1 LTPAPAS
8 QRLSRNIAPSL
19 LAVALVAAA
28 AGVNYLLQTAIG
40 PAYSG
45 YAAPFL
51 VAIVIAARSGYVPG
65 LLACALCFPVGHTL
79 FGGELGWRGV
89 DPARVIMG
97 FFVAVLV
104 SRMTAA
110 KKTTAR
116 QNEIIAEQ
124 NRKLSRAVED
134 LQRKTEDVSAAHA
147 ALHAVLNAATQTGI
161 VGVDTQGTITL
172 FNAGAEA
179 LLGRRAADVVGTTL
193 FTTFLVGEAAGTGT
207 ESLRP
212 VDFASLVPPVEGR
225 PSTGRDFILARPDG
239 ARLIAN
245 ISLTAQREGGADSR
259 VSGYVA
265 VIHDI
270 TELRRNEAATVEAM
284 RAAEAAAQTQ
294 SVFLTTMSHEIR
306 TPLNGIVGM
315 TGLLLETPLLPEQA
329 EFAATI
335 QNSSETLLAIVNEVL
350 DFSKIEAGKLT
361 LEEVDFDLYDVV
373 EECAEMIAAGAHG
386 KGIELVL
393 PARPADAALVRG
405 DRGRLRQILLNL
417 LSNAVKFTP
426 AGEVVTT
433 VALRP
438 AGEKGLFAKVTV
450 TDTGIGIPIDAQD
463 LLFRP
468 FTQADASTTRRYG
481 GTGLGL
487 AISKRLVELM
497 GGEIGV
503 SSEPGHGAV
512 FWFTARLGLAEPSRP
527 PDGELSGK
535 RLLVVDD
542 NATNRRVLQL
552 QLERHG
558 CHVRLAQDAAEALDL
573 LTQSPAAF
581 DAVLTDRCMPET
593 DGLALA
599 AAIRRAPAT
608 LNLPILL
615 LGSQLDSREATAG
628 AGLNEVLVKPV
639 RESQLIRAL
648 HRVFDGHAAPD
659 SREQRQAARDKTAM
673 GGSGSI
679 LVVEDNLVNQR
690 VVSLMLDRL
699 GYSPEVVSSGAD
711 ALQALESRAY
721 RVILMDCQMPEMDGF
736 EATRAIR
743 SRAWDARRT
752 PIIALTANAMPG
764 EREKC
769 IAAGM
774 NDYLAKPLTMDMLS
788 DKLREWSA

>member
-1 LTPAPAS
+1 LTLAPAPE
-8 QRLSRNIAPSL
+8 RLSRKIAPSL
-19 LAVALVAAA
+19 LAVALIAAA
-28 AGVNYLLQTAIG
+28 AGVNYLLHTVIG

-51 VAIVIAARSGYVPG
+51 VAIVIAARAGYVPG
-65 LLACALCFPVGHTL
+65 LLACALSFPVGHTL

-89 DPARVIMG
+89 DPARIIMG
-97 FFVAVLV
+97 LFVSVLV

-110 KKTTAR
+110 KKTTTR

-134 LQRKTEDVSAAHA
+134 LQRKTDDVSAAHA

-161 VGVDTQGTITL
+161 VGVDPQGTITL
-172 FNAGAEA
+172 FNTGAEA
-179 LLGRRAADVVGTTL
+179 LLGRRAADVVGSTP
-193 FTTFLVGEAAGTGT
+193 FTAFLVGEAAGTGT
-207 ESLRP
+207 ESVRP
-212 VDFASLVPPVEGR
+212 VDVASLVPPADGHAL
-225 PSTGRDFILARPDG
+225 SRDFILARPDG

-245 ISLTAQREGGADSR
+245 ISLTTQRDGGAGSP

-270 TELRRNEAATVEAM
+270 TELRRNEAAIVDAM

-294 SVFLTTMSHEIR
+294 GVFLTTMSHEIR
-306 TPLNGIVGM
+306 TPLNGIIGM

-335 QNSSETLLAIVNEVL
+335 QNSSETLLEIVNEVL

-361 LEEVDFDLYDVV
+361 LEEVDFDLYTVV
-373 EECAEMIAAGAHG
+373 EECAGMIAAGARG

-393 PARPADAALVRG
+393 PARPADAAFVRG

-433 VALRP
+433 VELQP
-438 AGEKGLFAKVTV
+438 AGEKTVLAKVTV
-450 TDTGIGIPIDAQD
+450 ADTGIGISIEAQD
-463 LLFRP
+463 LLFRA
-468 FTQADASTTRRYG
+468 FTQADTSTTRRYG

-503 SSEPGHGAV
+503 SSEPGRGAE

-527 PDGELSGK
+527 PGPELYGK

-581 DAVLTDRCMPET
+581 DAVITDRGMPET

-599 AAIRRAPAT
+599 AAIRQTPAT
-608 LNLPILL
+608 FHLPILL
-615 LGSQLDSREATAG
+615 LGSQTDSREAAAG

-648 HRVFDGHAAPD
+648 HRVFDRQTAPD
-659 SREQRQAARDKTAM
+659 SREQRLPARENAALS
-673 GGSGSI
+673 GSGSI

-690 VVSLMLDRL
+690 VVSLMLDKL
-699 GYSPEVVSSGAD
+699 GYSPEVVSSGVE

-743 SRAWDARRT
+743 TRPWDARHT

-769 IAAGM
+769 LAAGM
-774 NDYLAKPLTMDMLS
+774 NDYLAKPLTMEMLS
-788 DKLREWSA
+788 DKLQEWSV

>member
-1 LTPAPAS
+1 MVL
-8 QRLSRNIAPSL
+8 SL
-19 LAVALVAAA
+19 LAVALIAAA

-40 PAYSG
+40 TAYSG

-51 VAIVIAARSGYVPG
+51 VAIVIAARTGYIPG
-65 LLACALCFPVGHTL
+65 IVACTLSFPVGHYF
-79 FGGELGWRGV
+79 FGGEFGWRGI
-89 DPARVIMG
+89 DPARVVMG
-97 FFVAVLV
+97 YFVSVLI

-110 KKTTAR
+110 KQTAAR

-124 NRKLSRAVED
+124 NRKLSIAVED
-134 LQRKTEDVSAAHA
+134 LQRKSDDVSTAHA
-147 ALHAVLNAATQTGI
+147 ALNAVLNAATQTGI
-161 VGVDTQGTITL
+161 VGVDPGGVITL
-172 FNAGAEA
+172 FNTGAES
-179 LLGRRAADVVGTTL
+179 LLGRRAADVVGTTS
-193 FTTFLVGEAAGTGT
+193 FTAFLVGEATGSGAGSVRPV
-207 ESLRP
+207 EFADLVRP
-212 VDFASLVPPVEGR
+212 VDDQPYSDRDLILV
-225 PSTGRDFILARPDG
+225 RPDG

-245 ISLTAQREGGADSR
+245 ISLTTQRDGGVAGT

-265 VIHDI
+265 VIRDI

-284 RAAEAAAQTQ
+284 RAAESAAQTQ

-306 TPLNGIVGM
+306 TPLNGIIGM

-350 DFSKIEAGKLT
+350 DYSKIEAGKLT
-361 LEEVDFDLYDVV
+361 LEEFDFDLYGVV
-373 EECAEMIAAGAHG
+373 EECAEMVAASAHV

-393 PARPADAALVRG
+393 PARPLDAAFVRG
-405 DRGRLRQILLNL
+405 DSGRLRQILLNL

-433 VALRP
+433 VQFEP
-438 AGEKGLFAKVTV
+438 AGEKVVLAKVAV
-450 TDTGIGIPIDAQD
+450 TDTGIGIPTEAQA
-463 LLFRP
+463 LLFRA

-503 SSEPGHGAV
+503 TSEPGLGAQ
-512 FWFTARLGLAEPSRP
+512 FWFTARLGVAESVRPAVPELA
-527 PDGELSGK
+527 GK

-558 CHVRLAQDAAEALDL
+558 CHVRLAQDAAEALDV
-573 LTQSPAAF
+573 LTKSPAAF

-608 LNLPILL
+608 LDLPILL
-615 LGSQLDSREATAG
+615 LGSQIDSRESTAA
-628 AGLNEVLVKPV
+628 AGINEVLIKPV

-648 HRVFDGHAAPD
+648 DRVFRGQPAPD
-659 SREQRQAARDKTAM
+659 AREHRQPARDAAGQT
-673 GGSGSI
+673 GSGNI
-679 LVVEDNLVNQR
+679 LVVEDNVVNQR
-690 VVSLMLDRL
+690 VVSLMLDKL
-699 GYSPEVVSSGAD
+699 GYSPEVVPSGAQ
-711 ALQALESRAY
+711 ALRALESRVY

-743 SRAWDARRT
+743 TRPWDARHT

-769 IAAGM
+769 LAAGM
-774 NDYLAKPLTMDMLS
+774 NDYLAKPLTLEVLA
-788 DKLREWSA
+788 DKLRDWSPAA